1 MGGSPVAFNLSY
13 PTLLRRPLMSD
24 FWGYHL
30 SLNVAG
36 CRVSAVTNHDL
47 IKDFARD
54 LVKRIDMVPYG
65 EPMTVRFGDGNKS
78 GITLL
83 QLIETSNIMCHFVD
97 DDQHGTETG
106 GGYFDC
112 FSCKPYDINVV
123 IKCFREYFGNTSE
136 HITYFT
142 RQA

>member
-1 MGGSPVAFNLSY
+1 
-13 PTLLRRPLMSD
+13 MSD

-97 DDQHGTETG
+97 DDQHGTATVVLAG
-106 GGYFDC
+106 L
-112 FSCKPYDINVV
+112 INALKVRSTNKEEAKIVV
-123 IKCFREYFGNTSE
+123 SGAGAAGVAVGAPVAAASAACPRFAAPSAPAI
-136 HITYFT
+136 
-142 RQA
+142 